1 MSIAHANSE
10 ANGNDSSEDG
20 RCQYLTFRLM
30 NEEYG
35 LDILSVQEIRG
46 FSQVTPLPNSPPE
59 VKGMMNLR
67 GAVVPVIDMRMKF
80 GMPSAEYS
88 RFTVIIVT
96 NIGEKSIGL
105 VVDAVSD
112 VLHFSGSEISPP
124 PDFGSGVDTT
134 NFRGIAR
141 SGERF
146 VGLLNLEKLFN
157 AAVSTA

>member
-1 MSIAHANSE
+1 MSNHHSDQFTD
-10 ANGNDSSEDG
+10 GNEDG
-20 RCQYLTFRLM
+20 RSQYLTFRLM

-35 LDILSVQEIRG
+35 LDILCVQEIRG

-59 VKGMMNLR
+59 VRGMMNLR

-80 GMPSAEYS
+80 GMPSTEYT

-96 NIGEKSIGL
+96 NIGDKSIGL

-112 VLHFSGSEISPP
+112 VLHFSAAEIAPP
-124 PDFGSGVDTT
+124 PDFGSGVDTA

-146 VGLLNLEKLFN
+146 VGLLNLERLFN
-157 AAVSTA
+157 AAVPTA